1 MEQTN
6 KRPLVILT
14 GPTAVGKTAA
24 SIGLAKAIGGE
35 IISADSMQVYKYMDI
50 GSAKIRPE
58 EMQGVKHYLVDELL
72 PQEEFHIVKFQ
83 QMAKAAMEEIYA
95 KGKIPVLVGGTGFY
109 IQAITKDIDFTQAEQ
124 EDGYRQELEQLAAE
138 KGNEYLHQMLLDV
151 DPVSAGEIHANNVK
165 RVIRALEFYHQ
176 NQSPISAHNQEQKE
190 HETPYNLAYFVL
202 NVPRELLYKRI
213 DDRIDEMLK
222 EGLLEEVQKLKDM
235 GYHRGMVSMQ
245 GLGYKE
251 ILAYLNGEMSLET
264 AVNILKRDTRHF
276 AKRQLTWF
284 RRERDVRFL
293 YLPEFDNDRE
303 RVLEHILQEL
313 AAEAGIMECDS

>member
-1 MEQTN
+1 M
-6 KRPLVILT
+6 KKPLIVLT
-14 GPTAVGKTAA
+14 GPTAAGKTHL
-24 SIGLAKAIGGE
+24 SISLAKAVNGE

-72 PQEEFHIVKFQ
+72 PEEEFHIVRFQ
-83 QMAKAAMEEIYA
+83 QMAKSAMDEIYA
-95 KGKIPVLVGGTGFY
+95 KGKIPILVGGTGFY
-109 IQAITKDIDFTQAEQ
+109 IQAITKEIDFTQAQQ
-124 EDGYRQELEQLAAE
+124 EDGYRQELERTAEE
-138 KGNEYLHQMLLDV
+138 KGKEYLHQMLEKV
-151 DPVSAGEIHANNVK
+151 DPVSAQEIHANNVK

-190 HETPYNLAYFVL
+190 HETPYDLAYFVL

-213 DDRIDEMLK
+213 DDRIDEMMQ
-222 EGLLEEVQKLKDM
+222 EGLLEEVKRLKEM

-251 ILAYLNGEMSLET
+251 LLAYLDGEYPLEE
-264 AVNILKRDTRHF
+264 AIRILKRDTRHF

-284 RRERDVRFL
+284 RREKDTIWLNKEV
-293 YLPEFDNDRE
+293 YDYQEDRI
-303 RVLEHILQEL
+303 LEDMITICKEKKILK
-313 AAEAGIMECDS
+313 